1 MYKLFIN
8 NEEVLNI
15 ISFSERLE
23 QESLDSDIINASFNC
38 KGLLEDN
45 SNIDIITL
53 KNYLLKNTVSLIE
66 IKDTETNKV
75 YFSTDKY
82 TSFELIQKYLAEEDN
97 LFKIELI
104 TRRY

>member
-45 SNIDIITL
+45 LNIDIITL